1 MHSKSTKHLEW
12 LKPDNTANFC
22 TMVTT
27 KKFAHIFRLSV
38 ELEEEIDPVLLNS
51 ALQVVLKRIPSFALK
66 LRYGLFWNYMELA
79 KDKPKVEEDV
89 RNPMVRRS
97 WKLNK
102 HFLFR
107 VRYFGK
113 RISLEVFHALA
124 DGTGGMTFMMTL
136 VAEYLRQKY
145 GYEIEESQW
154 ILNPDE
160 APKPEEYE
168 DAYSKVARRQNFK
181 RKSPKAYQA
190 KGRKEAEGFLNIV
203 TGRIPVE
210 AVKTKA
216 KEYNCTVT
224 AFLTA
229 VLMDVF
235 QDIQEK
241 EKKRKIRQMPIVINI
256 PVDLRKFYPSK
267 TVSNFF
273 ANINIGLDR
282 ALGHYSFAEI
292 VEQVKHGMA
301 LNITEKRLNNLI
313 AGNIASY
320 QYKVYKVIPMFIKK
334 PFVILGNYMG
344 GEIKSTC
351 TMSNLGNVVLPPKM
365 SAYVKG
371 VQAVAGRNFG
381 RVTSC
386 MGVSYLD
393 TMSVTFTRKIK
404 EAEIERLFYTKLVEM
419 GIPVEIE
426 SNQAKEVM

>member
-38 ELEEEIDPVLLNS
+38 ELEEEIDPVILDE
-51 ALQVVLKRIPSFALK
+51 ALQVVLKRIPAFALK
-66 LRYGLFWNYMELA
+66 LRYGLFWNYMELTT
-79 KDKPKVEEDV
+79 DKPEVEEDV
-89 RNPMVRRS
+89 RNPMVRRN

-113 RISLEVFHALA
+113 RISLEVFHAIA
-124 DGTGGMTFMMTL
+124 DGAGGMKFMMTL
-136 VAEYLRQKY
+136 VAEYLRRRY

-154 ILNPDE
+154 ILHPDE
-160 APKPEEYE
+160 EPVKEEYE
-168 DAYSKVARRQNFK
+168 DTYSKVARRQDFK

-190 KGRKEAEGFLNIV
+190 KGTLEPEGYLNII
-203 TGRIPVE
+203 TGRMPVE
-210 AVKTKA
+210 AVRAEA
-216 KEYNCTVT
+216 KKYDCTIT

-235 QDIQEK
+235 QDIQERERK
-241 EKKRKIRQMPIVINI
+241 RSKRKMPIAINI

-267 TVSNFF
+267 TVCNFF
-273 ANINIGLDR
+273 ANVNIGLDR

-320 QYKVYKVIPMFIKK
+320 QLKVYKVIPMFIKK

-351 TMSNLGNVVLPPKM
+351 TMSNLGNVILPPKM
-365 SAYVKG
+365 SEYVKG
-371 VQAVAGRNFG
+371 VQAVAGKNFG

-386 MGVSYLD
+386 MGVSYQD

-404 EAEIERLFYTKLVEM
+404 EAEIERLFYTKLVER
-419 GIPVEIE
+419 GVPVEIE
-426 SNQAKEVM
+426 SNQS

>member
-27 KKFAHIFRLSV
+27 KRFAHIFRLSV
-38 ELEEEIDPVLLNS
+38 ELEEEIDPVILDES
-51 ALQVVLKRIPSFALK
+51 LQVVLKRIPSFALK
-66 LRYGLFWNYMELA
+66 LRYGLFWNYMEMT
-79 KDKPKVEEDV
+79 KDKPSVEEDV
-89 RNPMVRRS
+89 RNPMVRRN

-124 DGTGGMTFMMTL
+124 DGTGGMTFLITL
-136 VAEYLRQKY
+136 VAEYLRKKH
-145 GYEIEESQW
+145 GYTIEESRW
-154 ILNPDE
+154 ILHPDE
-160 APKPEEYE
+160 EPKPEEYE
-168 DAYSKVARRQNFK
+168 DAYSKVARRQKFK
-181 RKSPKAYQA
+181 RKNPKAYQA
-190 KGRKEAEGFLNIV
+190 KGTKEEEGYLNII
-203 TGRIPVE
+203 TGRMPVE
-210 AVKTKA
+210 QVKARA
-216 KEYNCTVT
+216 KEYNCTVS
-224 AFLTA
+224 AFLIA

-235 QDIQEK
+235 QDVQEK
-241 EKKRKIRQMPIVINI
+241 EKKRSKRQQPIVINV

-273 ANINIGLDR
+273 ANVNIGLDR
-282 ALGHYSFAEI
+282 TLGHYSFAEI

-320 QYKVYKVIPMFIKK
+320 RLKVYKVIPMFIKK

-344 GEIKSTC
+344 GELKSTC
-351 TMSNLGNVVLPPKM
+351 TMSNLGNIILPSEMTK
-365 SAYVKG
+365 YVKG
-371 VQAVAGRNFG
+371 VHAVAGKNFG

-386 MGVSYLD
+386 ICVSYKNN
-393 TMSVTFTRKIK
+393 MSVSFTRKIK

-426 SNQAKEVM
+426 SNQS

>member
-1 MHSKSTKHLEW
+1 MHSKNTKHWEW

-27 KKFAHIFRLSV
+27 RKFAHIFRLSV
-38 ELEEEIDPVLLNS
+38 DLEEEIEPEILNT
-51 ALQVVLKRIPSFALK
+51 ALQVTLKRIPAFALK
-66 LRYGLFWNYMELA
+66 LRYGLFWNYLELA
-79 KDKPKVEEDV
+79 KDKPEIEEDV
-89 RNPMVRRS
+89 RNPMVRSS

-107 VRYFGK
+107 VRYYGK

-124 DGTGGMTFMMTL
+124 DGTGGMAFLMTL
-136 VAEYLRQKY
+136 TAEYLRQKY
-145 GYEIEESQW
+145 GYEIEESPW
-154 ILNPDE
+154 ILHPDE
-160 APKPEEYE
+160 EPKPEEYE
-168 DAYSKVARRQNFK
+168 DSYSKVARRQKFK

-190 KGRKEAEGFLNIV
+190 KGSKEPEGYLNLI
-203 TGRIPVE
+203 TGRIPID
-210 AVKTKA
+210 AVKAKA
-216 KEYNCTVT
+216 KEHNCTITV
-224 AFLTA
+224 FLTA
-229 VLMDVF
+229 VLMDAF
-235 QDIQEK
+235 QDVQER
-241 EKKRKIRQMPIVINI
+241 EKRRKIRQMPIVINI

-273 ANINIGLDR
+273 ANVNIGLDR

-292 VEQVKHGMA
+292 IEQVKHGMA
-301 LNITEKRLNNLI
+301 LNITEKKLNNLI

-320 QYKVYKVIPMFIKK
+320 QLKVYKVIPMFIKK

-351 TMSNLGNVVLPPKM
+351 TMSNLGNMVLPPRM
-365 SAYVKG
+365 SEYVRD
-371 VQAVAGRNFG
+371 VQAIAGKNFG

-386 MGVSYLD
+386 ISISYRDKLSVS
-393 TMSVTFTRKIK
+393 FTRKIK

-426 SNQAKEVM
+426 SNQG

>member
-1 MHSKSTKHLEW
+1 MHSKSNRHLEW

-38 ELEEEIDPVLLNS
+38 ELEEEIDPVILDE

-66 LRYGLFWNYMELA
+66 LRYGLFWNYMEMA
-79 KDKPKVEEDV
+79 KDKPSVEEDV
-89 RNPMVRRS
+89 RNPMVRRN

-124 DGTGGMTFMMTL
+124 DGTGGMIFLMTL
-136 VAEYLRQKY
+136 VAEYLRRKY
-145 GYEIEESQW
+145 GYEIEESPW
-154 ILNPDE
+154 ILHPDE
-160 APKPEEYE
+160 EPKPEEYE
-168 DAYSKVARRQNFK
+168 DSYSKVARRQRFK

-190 KGRKEAEGFLNIV
+190 KGTLEAEGFLNIV
-203 TGRIPVE
+203 TGRMSV
-210 AVKTKA
+210 ADVKAKA
-216 KEYNCTVT
+216 KENNCTVT
-224 AFLTA
+224 VFLTA

-235 QDIQEK
+235 QDIQER
-241 EKKRKIRQMPIVINI
+241 EKKRKQRQMPIVINI

-273 ANINIGLDR
+273 ANVNIGLDR

-292 VEQVKHGMA
+292 IEQVKHGMA

-313 AGNIASY
+313 SGNIASY
-320 QYKVYKVIPMFIKK
+320 QLKVYKVIPMFIKK

-351 TMSNLGNVVLPPKM
+351 TMSNLGNMVLPSGM
-365 SAYVKG
+365 SEYVRG
-371 VQAVAGRNFG
+371 IQAIAGKNFG

-386 MGVSYLD
+386 ISVSYQD
-393 TMSVTFTRKIK
+393 TLSVSFTRKIK

-426 SNQAKEVM
+426 SNQS

>member
-1 MHSKSTKHLEW
+1 MHSKNTKHLEW

-38 ELEEEIDPVLLNS
+38 ELEEEIDPVVLDS

-79 KDKPKVEEDV
+79 KDKPVVEEDV
-89 RNPMVRRS
+89 RNPMARRS

-145 GYEIEESQW
+145 GYEIEESRW

-160 APKPEEYE
+160 EPKQEEYE
-168 DAYSKVARRQNFK
+168 DAYSKVARRQKFN

-190 KGRKEAEGFLNIV
+190 KGSKAAEGFLNIV
-203 TGRIPVE
+203 TGRMPVE
-210 AVKTKA
+210 AVKAKA

-301 LNITEKRLNNLI
+301 LNITEKRVNNLI

-351 TMSNLGNVVLPPKM
+351 TMSNLGKVELPPGM
-365 SAYVKG
+365 SEYVKG
-371 VQAVAGRNFG
+371 VQAVAGKNFG

-386 MGVSYLD
+386 MGVSYAD

-426 SNQAKEVM
+426 SNQASEVM

>member
-1 MHSKSTKHLEW
+1 MHSKNKHLEW

-38 ELEEEIDPVLLNS
+38 ELDEEVDPVILDE

-66 LRYGLFWNYMELA
+66 LRYGLFWNYLEMA
-79 KDKPKVEEDV
+79 DGKPEVEEDV

-113 RISLEVFHALA
+113 RISLEVFHALS
-124 DGTGGMTFMMTL
+124 DGTGGMVFMMTL
-136 VAEYLRQKY
+136 VAEYLRRKY
-145 GYEIEESQW
+145 GYEIEDSRW
-154 ILNPDE
+154 ILHPDE
-160 APKPEEYE
+160 EPKPEEYE
-168 DAYSKVARRQNFK
+168 DAYSRVARKQKFK

-190 KGRKEAEGFLNIV
+190 KGTPEAEGYLNII
-203 TGRIPVE
+203 TGHVPVD
-210 AVKTKA
+210 AVKAKA
-216 KEYNCTVT
+216 KEYDCTVT

-229 VLMDVF
+229 VLMDAY
-235 QDIQEK
+235 QDIQER
-241 EKKRKIRQMPIVINI
+241 EKKRAIRQMPIVINI

-273 ANINIGLDR
+273 ANMNIGLDR
-282 ALGHYSFAEI
+282 ALGHYSFGEI

-301 LNITEKRLNNLI
+301 LNITEKKLNNLI

-320 QYKVYKVIPMFIKK
+320 RLKVYKVIPMFIKK

-344 GEIKSTC
+344 GEIKSSC
-351 TMSNLGNVVLPPKM
+351 TMSNLGNMVLPPKM
-365 SAYVKG
+365 SEYVKG
-371 VQAVAGRNFG
+371 IRAVAGKNFG

-386 MGVSYLD
+386 MGVSYKE
-393 TMSVTFTRKIK
+393 TMAISFTRKIK

-426 SNQAKEVM
+426 SNQA

>member
-1 MHSKSTKHLEW
+1 MHSKNKHLEW

-38 ELEEEIDPVLLNS
+38 ELEEEVDPIILDE

-66 LRYGLFWNYMELA
+66 LRYGLFWNYMEMA

-89 RNPMVRRS
+89 RNPMVRGN

-107 VRYFGK
+107 VRYFNK

-124 DGTGGMTFMMTL
+124 DGTGGMIFFMTL
-136 VAEYLRQKY
+136 VAEYLRRKR
-145 GYEIEESQW
+145 GYEIEESRW
-154 ILNPDE
+154 ILHPDE
-160 APKPEEYE
+160 EPKPEEYE
-168 DAYSKVARRQNFK
+168 DSYSKVARKQNFK

-190 KGRKEAEGFLNIV
+190 KGTLEEEGYLNIV
-203 TGRIPVE
+203 TGHMPVA

-216 KEYNCTVT
+216 KEYDCTVT

-235 QDIQEK
+235 QDVQER
-241 EKKRKIRQMPIVINI
+241 EKKRKIRQMPIVINV

-282 ALGHYSFAEI
+282 ALGHYSFGEI
-292 VEQVKHGMA
+292 IEQVKHGMA
-301 LNITEKRLNNLI
+301 LNITEKKLNNLI

-320 QYKVYKVIPMFIKK
+320 QLKVYKVIPMFIKK

-351 TMSNLGNVVLPPKM
+351 TMSNLGNVILPPEM
-365 SAYVKG
+365 SKYIKG
-371 VQAVAGRNFG
+371 VQAVAGKNFG

-386 MGVSYLD
+386 MGVSYQD
-393 TMSVTFTRKIK
+393 TMSVSFTRKIK

-419 GIPVEIE
+419 EFPWKLKVT
-426 SNQAKEVM
+426 SHSR